1 MPEAK
6 TMNCVVVGLF
16 RFRASTVYAA
26 VSSVFVSRHLEQVT
40 DMDTHTDWFVFCHPS
55 LCFLRGP
62 GCDAEWDV
70 SKHDCADVSFAGLP
84 SAIWHSQT
92 GPLKTGGHF
101 RQAWSQTTPGN
112 NRPVAVVPLTTFHH
126 LLNFNSANK
135 SSGINKYSILCY
147 LYLTATI
154 RLF

>member
-1 MPEAK
+1 M
-6 TMNCVVVGLF
+6 VVAGLL
-16 RFRASTVYAA
+16 RFRASPVYAA

-40 DMDTHTDWFVFCHPS
+40 DMDTHTDWFVFCYPS

-70 SKHDCADVSFAGLP
+70 SKHDCADASFAELP

-92 GPLKTGGHF
+92 GPLKTGGHV

-112 NRPVAVVPLTTFHH
+112 NRPLTTFHH
-126 LLNFNSANK
+126 LVNFSSANK
-135 SSGINKYSILCY
+135 SSGINKYWILCY
-147 LYLTATI
+147 LNLTSTI
-154 RLF
+154 RIFLKKMDSLFR